1 MMVIMSVDDGDDDSL
16 TAMTLLAESSYAA
29 DPSQSIR
36 V

>member
-1 MMVIMSVDDGDDDSL
+1 MMEMMSVDDGDDDSL
-16 TAMTLLAESSYAA
+16 TMTLLAESSYAA